1 MREKLKKYS
10 VRALL
15 LIAKSFI
22 YLKSNLAHLRIPAL
36 NHAVKFVGGA
46 LLYVLLWILS
56 PLYRQY
62 RRLKKI
68 IVDFWQ
74 TEHSRFL
81 RYLSH
86 RYVLHIFLLVITAVT
101 IASNLTAKQAGAE
114 NFGAGSLVSKLVE
127 TDEELLFNEP
137 PLPPDITDQQG
148 TTEKQKANELI
159 SRTFLS
165 YTGETVFQPYLPTTE
180 ESIAPRQNIEEYIVK
195 EGDTLAGIAVKFHLQ
210 LNTILLTNNL
220 SARSLIRPGQKLIIL
235 PVDGLLHTVKKG
247 ESLGSIAKKYQVTAE
262 NILSFNRLPTAK
274 SVLAGQTLI
283 VPGGKPV
290 PTAVTQPR
298 SRVAAN
304 VPPNAP
310 IINTGT
316 KLLWPGSGRR
326 ITQYFTWR
334 HSGIDIGL
342 AKGSPIYAAETGVV
356 IESRWNGGYGNMVL
370 IRHDNG
376 LITRYGHNSRNLVVP
391 GERVKRGQTIAL
403 VGSTGR
409 STGPHIHFE
418 VIVGGR
424 RVNPLSYTR

>member
-10 VRALL
+10 VRVLL
-15 LIAKSFI
+15 LTAKSFV
-22 YLKSNLAHLRIPAL
+22 YLKNKIKEIRLPVAGR
-36 NHAVKFVGGA
+36 AVKATAGKV
-46 LLYVLLWILS
+46 LYVILWLLS

-62 RRLKKI
+62 RRAKRILI
-68 IVDFWQ
+68 RFFE

-81 RYLSH
+81 KYFSH
-86 RYVLHIFLLVITAVT
+86 RYALHLFLLAIAAITVVSNVT
-101 IASNLTAKQAGAE
+101 ARQAGAE
-114 NFGAGSLVSKLVE
+114 NFGADSLVSSLVE

-137 PLPPDITDQQG
+137 ALPPDLGAPEGPTAPSK
-148 TTEKQKANELI
+148 TSEPTAH
-159 SRTFLS
+159 TFLS

-180 ESIAPRQNIEEYIVK
+180 ESIAPRQNIEEYIVQA
-195 EGDTLAGIAVKFHLQ
+195 GDTPAGIAVKFRLQ
-210 LNTILLTNNL
+210 LTTLLLTNNL
-220 SARSLIRPGQKLIIL
+220 SSRSIIRPGQKLVIL

-247 ESLGSIAKKYQVTAE
+247 DTAASIAKRYQVTPE
-262 NILSFNRLPTAK
+262 VVLSFNRLPNAK
-274 SVLAGQTLI
+274 SVVLGQTLVI
-283 VPGGKPV
+283 PGGKPV
-290 PTAVTQPR
+290 PAPAPR
-298 SRVAAN
+298 RALAN
-304 VPPNAP
+304 VPPSAP

-316 KLLWPGSGRR
+316 KLLWPGPGRR

-342 AKGSPIYAAETGVV
+342 PKGTAVYAAENGVV
-356 IESRWNGGYGNMVL
+356 VESRWSGGYGNMVL

-376 LITRYGHNSRNLVVP
+376 LVTRYGHNSRNLVVP